1 MRVLWVC
8 NRCLPVVAAELKMDA
23 GNKEGWLAGLSERI
37 LEEKNEEL
45 ELGVCFP
52 ASKDMAQWQGK
63 FALEEIGRASCRER
77 VCHEV

>member
-45 ELGVCFP
+45 ELFLYLWNIYENKC
-52 ASKDMAQWQGK
+52 
-63 FALEEIGRASCRER
+63 C
-77 VCHEV
+77 